1 MNIPPPQENP
11 PPLSAETVAE
21 LRELLKSNQL
31 PHVSTPVRIEA
42 SIVAIRD
49 SIFRAW
55 QSRDLKNGTQVTA
68 GGTRDVGYLFVV
80 GPTGQDVA
88 SMLVRGISKL
98 LDDPAAVLALTALGH
113 SDSEQG
119 KKVSPPP
126 RRNSLMELKA
136 A

>member
-21 LRELLKSNQL
+21 LRELLESNQL
-31 PHVSTPVRIEA
+31 KHHSTPVRIEA
-42 SIVAIRD
+42 CIVAIRD

-55 QSRDLKNGTQVTA
+55 QHRDLEKGTQISV

-80 GPTGQDVA
+80 GPTGQDQA
-88 SMLVRGISKL
+88 SMLVRGISKM
-98 LDDPAAVLALTALGH
+98 LDDPSVVLALTALGYR
-113 SDSEQG
+113 DSEQS

-126 RRNSLMELKA
+126 GTTPSRN
-136 A
+136 